1 MSRKETEKQKLAN
14 EWCQKRLMKLLM
26 KECQDC
32 MAIKESLFKTVYFC
46 YIFSI
51 LLFIL
56 LFFIRPKSIFLPKYR
71 DNKNLPEYHFI
82 LFIVYNFSVSDK
94 LICWSKSLFFLKS
107 IKKLNKKMS
116 SGFITESEIAE
127 AKRVR
132 QEEWDKVRNK
142 EDPEE
147 VIQC

>member
-1 MSRKETEKQKLAN
+1 
-14 EWCQKRLMKLLM
+14 
-26 KECQDC
+26 
-32 MAIKESLFKTVYFC
+32 
-46 YIFSI
+46 
-51 LLFIL
+51 
-56 LFFIRPKSIFLPKYR
+56 
-71 DNKNLPEYHFI
+71 
-82 LFIVYNFSVSDK
+82 
-94 LICWSKSLFFLKS
+94 
-107 IKKLNKKMS
+107 MS